1 MRVDLVWIQTV
12 RRSPPAW
19 SLGETYCCDMQPA
32 LVAATVA
39 ERLPGAE
46 FVLFWDDALGYPDE
60 TTVAAVAESIGD
72 VWHAGLALGMGGL
85 PSMIDYVDPVWRF
98 NRDPDPA
105 VVASAR
111 PTSWRLSLRA
121 CLARAAVLDRLGGP
135 DPHFDTLAG
144 ASLELGHRWIRRGAL
159 MRHVVELLPSVPAS
173 AVPAVTLNDEMRFLR
188 LGYGRMWTAWACWR
202 RRRHGRST
210 AETWRAFRRS
220 QPPGA
225 AAPAASLHPA
235 ESAEPPAGDVD
246 WPTVSVLIPTLDRY
260 PHLFNLLEQLR
271 DQTVRPL
278 EIVVIDQTAAEAHD
292 SEWPSRFADLPLRV
306 IRREQPGQ
314 CSSRNAGLETVR
326 GETVLFLD
334 DDDEVQPD
342 LIWQHL
348 AFLARFAADA
358 SCGVAEEVG
367 AGPLPSAFTLVR
379 DSDVFPTNNT
389 LLKTAA
395 LTGSGLFDLAY
406 ERGERADHDLGT
418 RLYLSGAN
426 LVLNP
431 AASVVHL
438 HAPRGGL
445 RRHKARVVTRSS
457 SRASI
462 RERQFL
468 APTEGYLWQRY
479 FTPEQVK
486 EALLIRTVGALR
498 GSGSRGRRLLRAVLM
513 AVMLPDTWRQNRA
526 RLAQGRA
533 MMNEFPVIP
542 EYAPGQIE
550 ELWTA

>member
-1 MRVDLVWIQTV
+1 MRVDLVWIQTA

-19 SLGETYCCDMQPA
+19 GLGEVYCSGAQPA
-32 LVAATVA
+32 LVAAVSGRAT
-39 ERLPGAE
+39 GAE
-46 FVLFWDDALGYPDE
+46 FVLFWDDALGDPDE
-60 TTVAAVAESIGD
+60 ATVAAVARSSGD

-105 VVASAR
+105 VTSPHW

-121 CLARAAVLDRLGGP
+121 CLARAAVLDQLGGP
-135 DPHFDTLAG
+135 DPHFETLAG
-144 ASLELGHRWIRRGAL
+144 ASLELGHRWVRRGAL
-159 MRHVVELLPSVPAS
+159 MRHVDKLLPSVPAVP
-173 AVPAVTLNDEMRFLR
+173 APAVTLNDEVRFLCLR
-188 LGYGRMWTAWACWR
+188 YGRMWAAWACWR
-202 RRRHGRST
+202 RRRRGGGA
-210 AETWRAFRRS
+210 AETWRAFRRP
-220 QPPGA
+220 QPPGVT
-225 AAPAASLHPA
+225 APATSLHPA
-235 ESAEPPAGDVD
+235 EPAAGDGD

-260 PHLFNLLEQLR
+260 PHLFNLLDQLR

-278 EIVVIDQTAAEAHD
+278 EIVVIDQTAAEAYD
-292 SEWPSRFADLPLRV
+292 PNWPARFADLPLRV

-314 CSSRNAGLETVR
+314 CSSRNAGLWTVR

-342 LIWQHL
+342 LIRRHL
-348 AFLARFAADA
+348 AFLERFDADA

-367 AGPLPSAFTLVR
+367 AGPLPPAFTLVR

-395 LTGSGLFDLAY
+395 LAGSGLFDLAF
-406 ERGERADHDLGT
+406 ERGERADHDLGM

-445 RRHKARVVTRSS
+445 RRHRARVVTRSS
-457 SRASI
+457 SRASV

-468 APTEGYLWQRY
+468 APTEGYMWQRY
-479 FTPEQVK
+479 FTPKQVE
-486 EALLIRTVGALR
+486 EALLIRTTGTLR
-498 GSGSRGRRLLRAVLM
+498 GSGPRGRRLLRALLM
-513 AVMLPDTWRQNRA
+513 TVMLPDTWRQNRA

-533 MMNEFPVIP
+533 MMNEFPAIP
-542 EYAPGQIE
+542 EYAPDRVE
-550 ELWTA
+550 ELWTV